1 MLSRRETLFGAG
13 GSLGA
18 LAGAAALASPLRAL
32 QRDLGSDRAKAIP
45 FGAAVRP
52 ALLRSDN
59 DYTRAIL
66 TYCDQIVAEGGF
78 LFGDLHPQRDT
89 FHFDEADAVSG
100 FATTHGLG
108 LRGHTLVWYGV
119 MPPWTQEIASAAEA
133 ERELVRHI
141 ETVVS
146 RYKASIRSWNV
157 VNEPLRDDAARASDL
172 RALVWQ
178 RWLGADYIAIALR
191 AAHAADPSVQLVL
204 NEYDIEFAGDRFRN
218 KRGAFAELI
227 RTLIDRGVPL
237 HAVGLQGHLKGE
249 LEIDKEGVAAFTAEM
264 KRAGLDILVTELDV
278 VDNRLAGD
286 VTKRDL
292 QVAARADDFI
302 RAVAACAKPSAVLTW
317 GISDRYTWVPM
328 YFKRTDGQANRP
340 LPLDESY
347 RPKPLMRVIDRI
359 RAGA

>member
-1 MLSRRETLFGAG
+1 MLSRRETLLSAG
-13 GSLGA
+13 RSLGA
-18 LAGAAALASPLRAL
+18 FAGIAALAPPLRAL
-32 QRDLGSDRAKAIP
+32 PRDFGSHRAKAIP

-172 RALVWQ
+172 RPFVWQ
-178 RWLGADYIAIALR
+178 RWLGANYVAIALR
-191 AAHAADPSVQLVL
+191 AAHAADPTAQLVL
-204 NEYDIEFAGDRFRN
+204 NEYDVEFVGDRFRS
-218 KRGAFAELI
+218 KRAAFAELI
-227 RTLIDRGVPL
+227 RSLLERGVPL
-237 HAVGLQGHLKGE
+237 HAIGLQGHLKGE
-249 LEIDKEGVAAFTAEM
+249 LEIDKEGVAAFATEM
-264 KRAGLDILVTELDV
+264 RRAGLDLLVTELDV

-286 VTKRDL
+286 VIRRDL

-302 RAVAACAKPSAVLTW
+302 RAISAGAKPAAVLTW

-328 YFKRTDGQANRP
+328 YFKRSDGLANRP

-347 RPKPLMRVIDRI
+347 RPKPLMQAIDRI